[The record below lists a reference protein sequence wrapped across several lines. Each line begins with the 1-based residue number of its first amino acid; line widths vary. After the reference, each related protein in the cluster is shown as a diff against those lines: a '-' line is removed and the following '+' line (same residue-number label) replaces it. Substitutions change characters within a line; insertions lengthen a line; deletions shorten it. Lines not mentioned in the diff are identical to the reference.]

1 MTQEEKRGEKRDARE
16 YLPPRKHFGQE
27 LRIAREAAGL
37 TQQQLGES
45 VVCHATLLAH
55 FEAGRRM
62 PRPDDAQRIDQVLGT
77 GGRFYRMLRTLEE
90 AKYAAHFQE
99 AAEAERL
106 ATAIHEYAVSLVPG
120 VLQTVEYARAVFWG
134 FEANPNPKRISEL
147 AVGRTARRQILDNPD
162 TPLMWAILSENV
174 LRTAV
179 GGPAVMAE
187 QLRDLARLMHDGRIF
202 LQVVPHSVGAHATMS
217 SMVTLMS
224 FDDAPDMAYIEGV
237 FTGTLLDDPTLVRR
251 LRHAYDLTR
260 AAALPPAAS
269 LALLES
275 AAEDY
280 ENDC

>member
-1 MTQEEKRGEKRDARE
+1 MTQEKQREARA

-37 TQQQLGES
+37 TQQQLGEG
-45 VVCHATLLAH
+45 VVCHGTLIAH

-62 PRPDDAQRIDQVLGT
+62 PTPEDAQRIDKVLGT
-77 GGRFYRMLRTLEE
+77 GGRFHRMLRTLEE
-90 AKYAAHFQE
+90 AKYAEHFRE

-120 VLQTVEYARAVFWG
+120 MLQTVNYARAVFRSAH
-134 FEANPNPKRISEL
+134 ANPNRKKIDEL
-147 AVGRTARRQILDNPD
+147 VAGRTARREILENPD
-162 TPLMWAILSENV
+162 TPLMWVILSEAV

-187 QLRDLARLMHDGRIF
+187 QLRDLARLMHDDRIF

-217 SMVTLMS
+217 GMVSLMS
-224 FDDAPDMAYIEGV
+224 FEDAPDMAYVEGIYSGV
-237 FTGTLLDDPTLVRR
+237 LLDDPYLVRR
-251 LRHAYDLTR
+251 LQGAYDLTR

-275 AAEDY
+275 VAEDY
-280 ENDC
+280 EDDC

>member
-37 TQQQLGES
+37 TQQQLSEG
-45 VVCHATLLAH
+45 VVCHYTLLAH

-77 GGRFYRMLRTLEE
+77 GGRFYRMLRTLDE
-90 AKYAAHFQE
+90 AKYAAHFRE

-106 ATAIHEYAVSLVPG
+106 ATAIHQYAVSLVPG
-120 VLQTVEYARAVFWG
+120 IFQTADYARAVYRSG
-134 FEANPNPKRISEL
+134 EPNPNPKRMDEL
-147 AVGRTARRQILDNPD
+147 VVGRTARRQLLDNPE
-162 TPLMWAILSENV
+162 TPVTWVILSETV
-174 LRTAV
+174 LRTVV

-187 QLRDLARLMHDGRIF
+187 QLRDLARLMRADRIF
-202 LQVVPHSVGAHATMS
+202 LQVVPFSAGAHATMS

-224 FDDAPDMAYIEGV
+224 FDDAPDMAYVEGV
-237 FTGTLLDDPTLVRR
+237 FTGNLFDDPHLVRR
-251 LRHAYDLTR
+251 LRQAYDLTR

-269 LALLES
+269 LTLIES
-275 AAEDY
+275 VAEEY
-280 ENDC
+280 EDDC

>member
-1 MTQEEKRGEKRDARE
+1 MRQEDQRETRE
-16 YLPPRKHFGQE
+16 YLPPRKHFGRE

-37 TQQQLGES
+37 TQQQLGDC
-45 VVCHATLLAH
+45 VVCHASLIAH

-62 PRPDDAQRIDQVLGT
+62 PRAEDAMRIDKALNT
-77 GGRFYRMLRTLEE
+77 GGRFYRMLSILEE
-90 AKYAAHFQE
+90 AKYAAHFRE

-106 ATAIHEYAVSLVPG
+106 AIAIYEYAVSLVPG

-134 FEANPNPKRISEL
+134 FEANPNPKKIGEL
-147 AVGRTARRQILDNPD
+147 AVGRTERRRILDNPD
-162 TPLMWAILSENV
+162 TPLMWVILSENV
-174 LRTAV
+174 LRTVV

-187 QLRDLARLMHDGRIF
+187 QLRDLARLMREGRIF
-202 LQVVPHSVGAHATMS
+202 LQVVPHSIGAHATMS

-237 FTGTLLDDPTLVRR
+237 FTGALFDDPTLVRR

-269 LALLES
+269 LALIES
-275 AAEDY
+275 VAEDY

>member
-106 ATAIHEYAVSLVPG
+106 ATAIYQFAVSLVPG
-120 VLQTVEYARAVFWG
+120 MLQTEDYARAVFWG
-134 FEANPNPKRISEL
+134 FKANPNPKEIGEL
-147 AVGRTARRQILDNPD
+147 AVGRTARRRILDKPD
-162 TPLMWAILSENV
+162 TPLMWAILSEAV
-174 LRTAV
+174 LRTVV

-187 QLRDLARLMHDGRIF
+187 QLRDLARLMREGRIF
-202 LQVVPHSVGAHATMS
+202 LQVVPFSAGAHATIS

-224 FDDAPDMAYIEGV
+224 FDEAPDMAYIEGV
-237 FTGTLLDDPTLVRR
+237 LTGVLVDDPHLVQQ
-251 LRHAYDLTR
+251 LRQTYDLTR
-260 AAALPPAAS
+260 AAALPRAAS

-275 AAEDY
+275 VAEDY
-280 ENDC
+280 EDDC